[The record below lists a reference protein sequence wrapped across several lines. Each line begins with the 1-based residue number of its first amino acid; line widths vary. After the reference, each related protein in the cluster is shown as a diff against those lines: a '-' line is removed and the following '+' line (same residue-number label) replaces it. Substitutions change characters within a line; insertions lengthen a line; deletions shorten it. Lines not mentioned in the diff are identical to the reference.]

1 MANTELITTQTVGG
15 NQDFGP
21 FAIEYIDITDIKV
34 SLDGVLQTLTTEYT
48 IDSATSTV
56 TFVTAPDVGAVIRI
70 FRETPVE
77 NAKAILYPGS
87 SIRAQNVNDN
97 TEQAL
102 FAIQEIKDQYVTRSS
117 GEFDTDV
124 DLNSHRLTNV
134 GDPVDQQDA
143 VTKQYLEDNYFDDD
157 TETIQ
162 SGKLGPIMTRLLPL
176 LRPLM
181 IVSMPRLIAP
191 LLGTLV
197 PTVLVLPLR
206 MMATGLL
213 LLVLGLVLLISI
225 E

>member
-1 MANTELITTQTVGG
+1 MANIELITTQTVGG

-191 LLGTLV
+191 LLGTLE
-197 PTVLVLPLR
+197 PMVLALP
-206 MMATGLL
+206 
-213 LLVLGLVLLISI
+213 
-225 E
+225 